1 MNDVNRPFPHV
12 ELKFSTQGKASP
24 PPGGGRKKT
33 PQTQANLGDR
43 WGHGNNLKG
52 AVSGITSDWQGVL
65 SERKKEQKPELPD
78 AVPLILQIDPTAFD
92 ADELRKYGIEVIA
105 ELEDGYILGASAD
118 SQFTNLRDKI
128 EKFIKAES
136 GGGKVPEIWDILD
149 GTKRPEYILSS
160 ELQKHWG
167 EIQDEEIYTVDIGI
181 ACIGEKSQLKKYPKP
196 EKDYKSPE
204 NYIKAVN
211 KWIDDSDLTYQQ
223 WDDIKSQREDE
234 FDCFVKGY
242 QGELINIIDGEIT
255 THSKLPD
262 SFSCRISISGKGLR
276 DLVLSFPYVFEVS
289 LPDDIYND
297 SPVTTQLDNIEISF
311 SLEPPDLNAPKVCII
326 DSGIQEQHPLLQSA
340 IITNDSRS
348 WVPNETDLTADFV
361 KNGGHGTRVAG
372 AVLYPKLIPNS
383 GQQQAICW
391 IQNARV
397 LDKTCRLPESIFP
410 PSLISK
416 IVKFYHGEKRTRIFN
431 HSISGSTP
439 CRIQYMSAW
448 AAEIDNLSWLYD
460 ILFVVAAGNLP
471 SDGQR
476 INNSRLSVQGHL
488 QDNHPY
494 PDYLL
499 SDSCRIPN
507 PAQSF
512 QALSVGSVSL
522 QTFKDLSKESI
533 AQQDRPSSFSCTGFG
548 LWDSV
553 KPEVVEYGGDL
564 VTDGAT
570 PPNLTTPPEVC
581 PDLVRSTLNGGPLS
595 ARDII
600 GTSFAAPKVA
610 HIAACLAAEL
620 PNESSLLYRALI
632 VQSARFP
639 HWVKSENF
647 DLHNAIRL
655 LGYGIPDLDRALGGS
670 SNRITLIARGDR
682 QITARQAHIY
692 EVSLPDK
699 LRSQGEELEIRIEV
713 TLSYKAQ
720 PRRTRRS
727 RRKYLST
734 WLDWD
739 CSKKGEVPDRF
750 LERILKEYDAPQ
762 DSEQRG
768 KIFDWVLE
776 KRNDRGQ
783 ARNVSRQVG
792 TLQKDWATVK
802 AYDLR
807 ESFCISVVGH
817 EGWNND
823 PNASVPYALVV
834 SFEAID
840 TDIPIYTSIANVQIP
855 VEVESEI
862 SIQI

>member
-1 MNDVNRPFPHV
+1 MNEVNKPFPHI
-12 ELKFSTQGKASP
+12 ELKFATEGSATPAR
-24 PPGGGRKKT
+24 GGGEKKLT
-33 PQTQANLGDR
+33 TQENLIDR
-43 WGHGNNLKG
+43 WGHGNKLKG
-52 AVSGITSDWQGVL
+52 SVLGITSDWQEHLV
-65 SERKKEQKPELPD
+65 ERKREEKPDLPKGI
-78 AVPLILQIDPTAFD
+78 PLILQIDPTAFD
-92 ADELRKYGIEVIA
+92 AEQLRGFGIEVIA

-118 SQFTNLRDKI
+118 IEMTKLQAKIGKFINSEYRSGKPAEIWEFIDKI
-128 EKFIKAES
+128 
-136 GGGKVPEIWDILD
+136 
-149 GTKRPEYILSS
+149 KRPEYVLSP
-160 ELQKHWG
+160 EMQQQWG
-167 EIQDEEIYTVDIGI
+167 QIQDNQKYTVDVGI
-181 ACIGEKSQLKKYPKP
+181 ACVGEKSQLSGYPKRN
-196 EKDYKSPE
+196 KYKNDE
-204 NYIKAVN
+204 RFNNAIVRWTN
-211 KWIDDSDLTYQQ
+211 KRDITYEQWDNVKSEREYEFDRFVREYHGEFLSSFIDDD
-223 WDDIKSQREDE
+223 
-234 FDCFVKGY
+234 
-242 QGELINIIDGEIT
+242 NP
-255 THSKLPD
+255 HSELPD

-276 DLVLSFPYVFEVS
+276 DIVMNFPYVFEVS
-289 LPDDIYND
+289 LPDDICND
-297 SPVTTQLDNIEISF
+297 LPGDAQLGNSEISF
-311 SLEPPDLNAPKVCII
+311 SLESPNLDAPKVCVI
-326 DSGIQEQHPLLQSA
+326 DSGIQEQHPLLRSA
-340 IITNDSRS
+340 IDINDSKS
-348 WVPNETDLTADFV
+348 WVPNETNLTADFV

-372 AVLYPKLIPNS
+372 AVLYPKLIPTS

-410 PSLISK
+410 PALISK
-416 IVKFYHGEKRTRIFN
+416 IVKFYYGEKGTRIFN

-460 ILFVVAAGNLP
+460 ILFVVSAGNLP

-476 INNSRLSVQGHL
+476 INNSRLSVKSHL
-488 QDNHPY
+488 QHNHSY

-499 SDSCRIPN
+499 SDSCRISN

-533 AQQDRPSSFSCTGFG
+533 AQQDRLSSFSCTGLG
-548 LWDSV
+548 LWDSI

-595 ARDII
+595 ARDSI

-639 HWVKSENF
+639 HWVESEGF
-647 DLHNAIRL
+647 DLYHAIRL
-655 LGYGIPDLDRALGGS
+655 LGYGIPDLDRTLGGS
-670 SNRITLIARGDR
+670 NHRITLIARGDR
-682 QITARQAHIY
+682 QIAARQAHIY

-699 LRSQGEELEIRIEV
+699 LRSQGEDLDVRIEV

-720 PRRTRRS
+720 PRRTRRA

-739 CSKKGEVPDRF
+739 CSDKGEDPERF
-750 LERILKEYDAPQ
+750 LERVLKDHDAP
-762 DSEQRG
+762 SESQKKG
-768 KIFDWVLE
+768 KDIFNWVLN
-776 KRNDRGQ
+776 KRKGWGQ
-783 ARNVSRQVG
+783 ARNVSRQAG
-792 TLQKDWATVK
+792 TLQKDWAIVK

-807 ESFCISVVGH
+807 ESFCIAVVGH

-840 TDIPIYTSIANVQIP
+840 TNIPIYTSIANVQIP